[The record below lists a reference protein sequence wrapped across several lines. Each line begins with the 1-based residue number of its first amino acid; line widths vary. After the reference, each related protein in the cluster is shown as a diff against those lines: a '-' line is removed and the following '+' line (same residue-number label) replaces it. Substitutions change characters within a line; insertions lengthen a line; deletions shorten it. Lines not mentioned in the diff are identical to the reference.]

1 MSLLCCLILAPR
13 WEIFK
18 VFSQQLVASL
28 DGPRYILIDNLNVHK
43 HPENTEIFE
52 NAGHTITYRPKYS
65 PVLGPIKLS
74 VHDLKTY
81 LRRHR
86 EYINDDN
93 LLEWVSTSSIAGYVD
108 DFL

>member
-1 MSLLCCLILAPR
+1 VVGDFGWPNLRKTRFFGFSTGKGEERQPKFG
-13 WEIFK
+13 WETVSSTFLPAK
-18 VFSQQLVASL
+18 
-28 DGPRYILIDNLNVHK
+28 
-43 HPENTEIFE
+43 E

-65 PVLGPIKLS
+65 PVLGPTELS

-86 EYINDDN
+86 KYINDDN